1 MSGRQNL
8 MWRFLKGLF
17 HVGVLSVAL
26 GAQPLGRY
34 PMRSYGFQDGLED
47 LSVNALAQ
55 TPDGFLWAGTDS
67 GLFRFDGRRFERRDL
82 PQGYEY
88 ITSLLAGKDGRL
100 WAGTRHG
107 LMVMDP
113 DADRFRTLSEMQ
125 GRRLNSLGEDSAG
138 GLWALSGDH
147 LLFARDGSVF
157 GPRGDWPGGEEVVK
171 GVFAH
176 PEADD
181 VIVVRSRS
189 LWTFRR
195 TETRW
200 VREEPPLAGNEE
212 LLLAAQDGQG
222 FLWVRSS
229 TAMYR
234 KSRTDLRWSRLA
246 GHFEGSPPNNL
257 RMQRDREGWLWINTL
272 KGVYRCLGT
281 QAVEMKGGPKGFAA
295 ITGLVDHEGTPWIAS
310 NGVLQVLGGGHWV
323 MHTIEEG
330 LPSNVVWHVLR
341 DLQGRPWLATD
352 RGLVVGEG
360 AGWKLVRA
368 GQFSRLRCAP
378 DGSLLAV
385 GGPGGTLYRIDPRT
399 FAVQAIRIE
408 VLPASPESRGLAVEP
423 DGRVWVSDFRDGV
436 ASGRM
441 NAGRWTWE
449 RMSLEGKPPKG
460 VWQIVQDPRGT
471 IFLATQSGAFILENG
486 AWSSLGETLPLNPFS
501 ALQTLD
507 GDVWVFY
514 FDRFCMTRHRR
525 QAGAWKRID
534 EWRPLADRPNA
545 PVLSNALAADGRVW
559 VGTTRGMGLLDP
571 ARKQVDLWY
580 SPGEGI
586 PSADAN
592 NHALVTEPDG
602 TVWYGTTEGIG
613 CLRLRPGH
621 SSSAIPKPVLLGW
634 KGGGVPLAVGGPAP
648 ELAPGKP
655 LEARF
660 ALNTFL
666 HPFDTFLEARL
677 DGIDPEWVKL
687 QEQRLRFPSL
697 QPGSYR
703 LEVRG
708 NGPGRAPGPA
718 LALEFRILPRWW
730 QTRWAVLLYL
740 GALFLVVLAV
750 VRIRHGA
757 LIRNNLELQREVD
770 ARTEELKRTNERLEG
785 VSRSKSM
792 FVASMSHELRTPLN
806 AIMLFS
812 ELLLDDARER
822 GDETSCSN
830 IDKVVSAGKHLMAVI
845 NGVLD
850 LSKIEAGEMK
860 VDYAEEDVGSILRE
874 VVETMRPLAEKGSNR
889 ILVEVPEDSP
899 RFLTDRTK
907 LRQILLNLGG
917 NACKFTAN
925 GTITF
930 VMETGPGALVLEV
943 RDSGHGMSEE
953 EVGRLFRD
961 YEQVGHDVQKRF
973 GGTGLGLA
981 ISARMVDLMG
991 GTISVRSSP
1000 GVGSTFRV
1008 EFPRQGEAVSTRREL
1023 QAPGS
1028 PTSSE

>member
-1 MSGRQNL
+1 
-8 MWRFLKGLF
+8 MWRFLNGLF
-17 HVGVLSVAL
+17 LVGLLSVAL
-26 GAQPLGRY
+26 GAQPPGRF
-34 PMRSYGFQDGLED
+34 PTRSYGFQDGLED

-55 TPDGFLWAGTDS
+55 TADGFLWAGTDS
-67 GLFRFDGRRFERRDL
+67 GLFRFDGQRFERRDL

-88 ITSLLAGKDGRL
+88 ITALLAGKDGRL

-107 LMVMDP
+107 LMVTDP
-113 DADRFRTLSEMQ
+113 GTDQFRTLSELQ
-125 GRRLNSLGEDSAG
+125 GRRLNSLGEDPTG
-138 GLWALSGDH
+138 GLWALSGDR
-147 LLFARDGSVF
+147 LLYSREGRVF

-176 PEADD
+176 PDADD

-189 LWTFRR
+189 LWIFRKS
-195 TETRW
+195 ETRW
-200 VREEPPLAGNEE
+200 VREEPPLAVTDE
-212 LLLAAQDGQG
+212 LLLAAQDGLG
-222 FLWVRSS
+222 FLWVRTSS
-229 TAMYR
+229 ALYR
-234 KSRTDLRWSRLA
+234 KGRTGSPWERMP
-246 GHFEGSPPNNL
+246 GHLEGSPPNNL
-257 RMQRDREGWLWINTL
+257 RMQRDREGWIWINTL
-272 KGVYRCLGT
+272 KGVFRCRGA

-295 ITGLVDHEGTPWIAS
+295 ITGLVDHEGTPWIAA
-310 NGVLQVLGGGHWV
+310 NGVLQVLGGGRWR

-330 LPSNVVWHVLR
+330 LPSNVVWHLVR
-341 DLQGRPWLATD
+341 DLKGRPWLATD
-352 RGLVVGEG
+352 RGLVVGEED
-360 AGWKLVRA
+360 GWKLVHA
-368 GQFSRLRCAP
+368 GQFSRLRRAP

-399 FAVQAIRIE
+399 RAVQTLRID

-441 NAGRWTWE
+441 SAGRWTWE
-449 RMSLEGKPPKG
+449 RLVLAGKPPKG

-471 IFLATQSGAFILENG
+471 IFLATQAGAFILEDG
-486 AWSSLGETLPLNPFS
+486 TWSSLGETLPLNPFS
-501 ALQTLD
+501 ALRTLD

-525 QAGAWKRID
+525 EAGTWKRID

-559 VGTTRGMGLLDP
+559 VGTTRGMGLLDL
-571 ARKQVDLWY
+571 ARKKVDLWY

-586 PSADAN
+586 PSADSN
-592 NHALVTEPDG
+592 NHALVAEPDG
-602 TVWYGTTEGIG
+602 TVWYGTTEGVG
-613 CLRLRPGH
+613 CLRPPER
-621 SSSAIPKPVLLGW
+621 SSPAIPRPALLGW
-634 KGGGVPLAVGGPAP
+634 KGGGKPLAVGGPAP

-660 ALNTFL
+660 ALNTYL

-677 DGIDPEWVKL
+677 EGIDSEWVKL

-708 NGPGRAPGPA
+708 NGPGREPGPA
-718 LALEFRILPRWW
+718 LTLEFRILPHWW
-730 QTRWAVLLYL
+730 QTWWAVLLYL
-740 GALFLVVLAV
+740 GALVLVVLAA

-757 LIRNNLELQREVD
+757 LLRHNLELQREVD
-770 ARTEELKRTNERLEG
+770 ARTEELKQANARLEG

-822 GDETSCSN
+822 EDEASCSN
-830 IDKVVSAGKHLMAVI
+830 IDKIMSAGKHLMAVI

-860 VDYAEEDVGSILRE
+860 VDFAEEDVGSIVRE

-889 ILVEVPEDSP
+889 ILAEVPRDAP

-930 VMETGPGALVLEV
+930 AMESAPDALAFEV
-943 RDSGHGMSEE
+943 RDSGHGMTEE
-953 EVGRLFRD
+953 EVGRLFRN
-961 YEQVGHDVQKRF
+961 YEQVGRDVQKRF

-991 GTISVRSSP
+991 GSITVRSSP
-1000 GVGSTFRV
+1000 GVGSIFRV
-1008 EFPRQGEAVSTRREL
+1008 EFPRPREMAPTSSEL